1 MVTARARLGRLAE
14 LREDGAVG
22 EDDGYRHTGAW
33 NSFKFTPEILHDDLL
48 RVVDRVEELGYLLNF
63 RDAGF
68 TLEEVQYRLRNDGPG
83 SFLRIVKLEE
93 DISPKAPLP
102 TVEEFVARRL
112 AHLAPQSELIITDP
126 FLFTYSLKNDPAEY
140 AESVGRL
147 ISPLL
152 AEGVTLTA
160 VVSIGQSHPR
170 VEEAVLAELI
180 STQPTLRT
188 RVVKSDDF
196 HDRFWIADRSRG
208 VIVGSSL
215 NKIGSKIFFIDSL
228 SSNDVATVVRE
239 IEHFGL

>member
-1 MVTARARLGRLAE
+1 M
-14 LREDGAVG
+14 G

-33 NSFKFTPEILHDDLL
+33 NSFKFSPEILHDDLL
-48 RVVDRVEELGYLLNF
+48 RVVDRVEKLGYHLTF

-68 TLEEVQYRLRNDGPG
+68 TLDELQDRLRNDGPG
-83 SFLRIVKLEE
+83 SFLRIVKLQE

-102 TVEEFVARRL
+102 TVEEFVAKRL

-126 FLFTYSLKNDPAEY
+126 FLFTYSLKDDPAAY
-140 AESVGRL
+140 ARSVGRL

-152 AEGVTLTA
+152 AEGVKLIA

-170 VEEAVLAELI
+170 VEEAVLAELNA
-180 STQPTLRT
+180 TKPNLKT

-228 SSNDVATVVRE
+228 SSSDVASVVRE
-239 IEHFGL
+239 IEHLGL